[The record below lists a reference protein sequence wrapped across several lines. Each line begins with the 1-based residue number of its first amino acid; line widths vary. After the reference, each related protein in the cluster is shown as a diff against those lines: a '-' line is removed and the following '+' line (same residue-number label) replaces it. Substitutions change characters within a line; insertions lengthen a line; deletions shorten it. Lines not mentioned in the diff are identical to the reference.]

1 MAPAQSTLR
10 DNIRSPSGTLRSPG
24 GKSIR
29 DTILNLAA
37 ANSTNS
43 SVQVRVL
50 SPLRRASPSKRTSKH
65 KRVTPSVT
73 TTLRFNEEEPET
85 PERTTER
92 LVSTQTESPVANA
105 TVTTD
110 ADFGLVVI
118 NQVEIAVKS
127 ALPQFKKLDP
137 VRAAKAAIRLAKES
151 QKNRRGKRTKESVE
165 GHMCQQ
171 LGFSNQRNWG
181 ILPWHETRHLD

>member
-50 SPLRRASPSKRTSKH
+50 SPLRRASPSNRTAKH
-65 KRVTPSVT
+65 KRVTPAVAAV
-73 TTLRFNEEEPET
+73 LWFNEDEPET
-85 PERTTER
+85 PERITER

-110 ADFGLVVI
+110 ANLGLVVI

-137 VRAAKAAIRLAKES
+137 LRAAKAAIRAAKISQES
-151 QKNRRGKRTKESVE
+151 NSKARGKRTKECV
-165 GHMCQQ
+165 
-171 LGFSNQRNWG
+171 
-181 ILPWHETRHLD
+181 